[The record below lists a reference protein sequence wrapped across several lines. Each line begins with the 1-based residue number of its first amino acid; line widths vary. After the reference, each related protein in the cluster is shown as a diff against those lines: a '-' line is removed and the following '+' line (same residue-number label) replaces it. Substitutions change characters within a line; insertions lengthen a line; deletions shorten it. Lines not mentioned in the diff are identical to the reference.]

1 MKAARIL
8 ILGMVFAAGGAAA
21 YFISAREEK
30 KPPAPVAKST
40 ISTLSFAIRS
50 QFGANTINDGHA
62 ERRTLSAP
70 SSSAFAATIAS

>member
-21 YFISAREEK
+21 YFIGAGEEK
-30 KPPAPVAKST
+30 KPQAPIATST

-50 QFGANTINDGHA
+50 LFGGYTITDQIAG
-62 ERRTLSAP
+62 RKTISAP
-70 SSSAFAATIAS
+70 SASVFAATIAS